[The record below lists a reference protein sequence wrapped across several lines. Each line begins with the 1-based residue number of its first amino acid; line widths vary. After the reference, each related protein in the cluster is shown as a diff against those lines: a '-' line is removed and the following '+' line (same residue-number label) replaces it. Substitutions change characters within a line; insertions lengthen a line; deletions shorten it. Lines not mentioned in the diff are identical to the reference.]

1 MKKILLMTLMV
12 CGAVACTSL
21 PQSANNFISTYF
33 AHTTVQEVER
43 ESDTNGYSVK
53 LKDRTEI
60 EFAENGDWLKVEA
73 EDGNSIPTDFFP
85 KKIADYAAERSFII
99 ELISKTNIGYKVEI
113 VGSKSALFFNK
124 AGDPIGNY

>member
-1 MKKILLMTLMV
+1 MKKILLMTLIV
-12 CGAVACTSL
+12 CGLTACTSL

-33 AHTTVQEVER
+33 AHTTVQEVES

-53 LKDRTEI
+53 

>member
-53 LKDRTEI
+53 LKDRSEI
-60 EFAENGDWLKVEA
+60 EFAENGDW
-73 EDGNSIPTDFFP
+73 
-85 KKIADYAAERSFII
+85 
-99 ELISKTNIGYKVEI
+99 
-113 VGSKSALFFNK
+113 
-124 AGDPIGNY
+124 

>member
-12 CGAVACTSL
+12 CGLTACTSL

-60 EFAENGDWLKVEA
+60 EFAENGDWQKVEA
-73 EDGNSIPTDFFP
+73 EDGNS
-85 KKIADYAAERSFII
+85 IADYAAERSFII
-99 ELISKTNIGYKVEI
+99 EAISKTNIGYKVEI

>member
-12 CGAVACTSL
+12 CGLVACTSL
-21 PQSANNFISTYF
+21 PQS
-33 AHTTVQEVER
+33 V
-43 ESDTNGYSVK
+43 
-53 LKDRTEI
+53 KDRTEI

-99 ELISKTNIGYKVEI
+99 ESISKTNIGYKVEI